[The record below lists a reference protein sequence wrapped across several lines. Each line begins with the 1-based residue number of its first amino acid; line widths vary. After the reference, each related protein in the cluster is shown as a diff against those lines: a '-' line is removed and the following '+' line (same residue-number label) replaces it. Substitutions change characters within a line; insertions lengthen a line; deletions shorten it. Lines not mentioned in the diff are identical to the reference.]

1 MGILIIK
8 DADFSNCS
16 INQSR
21 KVNEYN
27 GFIYGNDGLYYP
39 HTVAITSFY
48 NIHIGETATIIVK
61 NNTNYSNT
69 SEDPNYNLIVFPY
82 YIISDVLSFEG
93 GHTNSSVDSTNSIL
107 VDAGKYI
114 TEGTYT
120 FNALRECM
128 LAVTYYDDQ
137 DVKVRIS

>member
-1 MGILIIK
+1 MNTREKNNIK
-8 DADFSNCS
+8 
-16 INQSR
+16 I
-21 KVNEYN
+21 
-27 GFIYGNDGLYYP
+27 
-39 HTVAITSFY
+39 
-48 NIHIGETATIIVK
+48 K

-69 SEDPNYNLIVFPY
+69 SEYADYNLIIYPY

-93 GHTNSSVDSTNSIL
+93 NYTNSSVDSTNSIL
-107 VDAGKYI
+107 VNANKYI

-137 DVKVRIS
+137 DVKVRIR